1 MCVDTQTVV
10 CGTSPPLITQTGT
23 GNKICTD
30 IDLTSHRYT
39 LDARGGRESVH
50 TGPSS
55 TNLGLRGRGATPCA

>member
-39 LDARGGRESVH
+39 LDVLGRRESV
-50 TGPSS
+50 T
-55 TNLGLRGRGATPCA
+55 L